1 MKKVIVGVVAAALL
15 VTGTIFVFAQRSR
28 DHDRGGA
35 GHGHFGKAGMFMR
48 GLDLTE
54 EQKTKVKE
62 IFDASKVTVEPLME
76 QSRSNRAKLKALGVD
91 GNFDQAQV
99 EAIAA
104 EQSTIGAKMIV
115 EKERA
120 KAQIFAILNDEQKAK
135 AAEKLSGEGGKFKHR
150 GQKGKRSAG
159 EDL

>member
-1 MKKVIVGVVAAALL
+1 MKKVIVGVVAATLL
-15 VTGTIFVFAQRSR
+15 VTGTIFVFAQRSH
-28 DHDRGGA
+28 DHGRG
-35 GHGHFGKAGMFMR
+35 GHGHGQFGKAGMLLR

-62 IFDASKVTVEPLME
+62 IFDASNATLEPLMQ
-76 QSRSNRAKLKALGVD
+76 QSHSNRTRLQALGLD
-91 GNFDQAQV
+91 GSFDQAQV

-104 EQSTIGAKMIV
+104 EQSTTGAKMII

-120 KAQIFAILNDEQKAK
+120 KAQIFAVLNDEQKAK
-135 AAEKLSGEGGKFKHR
+135 AAERLSKVREKSMHPGR
-150 GQKGKRSAG
+150 KGKQSAG

>member
-1 MKKVIVGVVAAALL
+1 MKKIIVGVVTAALL

-28 DHDRGGA
+28 DHDRAGF
-35 GHGHFGKAGMFMR
+35 GHGHFGKAGMFLR

-62 IFDASKVTVEPLME
+62 IFDASKANVEPLME
-76 QSRSNRAKLKALGVD
+76 QSRSNRTRLQALGLD
-91 GNFDQAQV
+91 GSFDQAQV

-104 EQSTIGAKMIV
+104 EQSTIGAKLIV

-120 KAQIFAILNDEQKAK
+120 KSRIFAVLNDEQKAK
-135 AAEKLSGEGGKFKHR
+135 AAERLSKVGEKFKHR
-150 GQKGKRSAG
+150 GQMGKRSTG